1 MISNVFIQYDK
12 KIPRFKTPPL
22 SCHIKKKAGKNY
34 VNFLCK
40 KKNPIKCNGNA
51 NLRHTII
58 KHISEKK

>member
-1 MISNVFIQYDK
+1 MCSFNTIK
-12 KIPRFKTPPL
+12 KSQDLKRHHYLVIL
-22 SCHIKKKAGKNY
+22 KKAGKNY